1 MDNEMNV
8 SLGLDLSNYQ
18 KSIDNALKIF
28 NGFQTG
34 LNDVKLGFDTSQTSE
49 LHKIFTDIRSTAL
62 KELDKIQKRI
72 NTLSSKGSKLDI
84 TYEEGQNEIK
94 RIEQEIETTWNPKSR
109 AKLENQLET
118 LKQKL
123 STLDGEITLNEDE
136 ITEAKKEYDFLLK
149 ELQINPLEFDFES
162 NSLLKFNT
170 QIDNVLN
177 GLKRTGEEIN
187 KTTKKT
193 KKFGE
198 EAEKAGRQSTRLNL
212 MGRIMSQIKNSIA
225 TAINPLNMFRK
236 GWNQIIM
243 SDTSKFGAT
252 FRQIGENILA
262 YVTPAFEKLAQWI
275 LNLLAYVNIFLKA
288 VTGGKLDLF
297 AKSAKSSAATAKNA
311 KEINKSTA
319 GFDEI
324 NDIGDSGGGGD
335 SGGVSASPID
345 MNANINTEWA
355 EKIKGIGEWLNSN
368 WKIIV
373 AAIAGI
379 AAVILVL
386 NLAFGSSSK
395 VLPTVSSG
403 FSNLLTSLG
412 KSVEIIA
419 ILGGLALVIESLT
432 GFINAFSESGM
443 KWYEAI
449 GLIGGTVGIIT
460 VAFAAI
466 SLAISKFSPSA
477 MGLAG
482 AIVIFAGISAVLLTL
497 TTTINAITK
506 ATQAGADIGTTM
518 IAIMGSI
525 IALVAALT
533 IAAQLLQSP
542 MAMAGL
548 AVLAASICAILGTM
562 ALTLPTILDAC
573 GKFANAIAP
582 VIIAVISEINKGI
595 EKIIYAI
602 GTTLPPIIT
611 AIGKNFQIVFKGIES
626 VVKSVGKVME
636 TIFKGIATVILAIG
650 TSICNILN
658 TAKSLV
664 TTVLSAILNFINK
677 LGPAVNNFIDNMI
690 IGVTKLINFLVSG
703 IEYLVNTL
711 VIGGVNKIIKA
722 INSVAEYVGIT
733 IPTVPK
739 MSIPRFVPKLDVG
752 TGYVPEDMLAV
763 IHQGEAVIPKE
774 FNEKSYFGGT
784 NEETNSLLEILIEK
798 IDGIDFNPYIGIKD
812 IGEASISYINKKTRM
827 TGRSVI

>member
-18 KSIDNALKIF
+18 KSIDSALKVF
-28 NGFQTG
+28 NSFQTA
-34 LNDVKLGFDTSQTSE
+34 LNDVKLGFDTTQTSE
-49 LHKIFTDIRSTAL
+49 LHKIFSDIRATAL
-62 KELDKIQKRI
+62 KELDKIQKRLD
-72 NTLSSKGSKLDI
+72 TLTSKGSKLDI
-84 TYEEGQNEIK
+84 TAEQTDAEIK
-94 RIEQEIETTWNPKSR
+94 DIEKQIEVTWNPKQR

-123 STLDGEITLNEDE
+123 QTLDGEIFINQEE
-136 ITEAKKEYDFLLK
+136 IETAQKEFSFLLK
-149 ELQINPLEFDFES
+149 ELQVNPLEFDFES
-162 NSLLKFNT
+162 ASLVKFNT
-170 QIDNVLN
+170 EIDNVLN
-177 GLKRTGEEIN
+177 GLKRTGEEID

-198 EAEKAGRQSTRLNL
+198 EANKASRQSTRLNL
-212 MGRIMSQIKNSIA
+212 MGRVMSQIRNTIA
-225 TAINPLNMFRK
+225 ASINPLNLFRK

-243 SDTSKFGAT
+243 TDTSSFGAT

-311 KEINKSTA
+311 KEINKMTA

-324 NDIGDSGGGGD
+324 NDIGDSGGGD
-335 SGGVSASPID
+335 SQASASPID
-345 MNANINTEWA
+345 MSANIDTTWA
-355 EKIKGIGEWLNSN
+355 EKIKGIGEWLNGN
-368 WKIIV
+368 WKIMV

-379 AAVILVL
+379 AAVVLIL
-386 NLAFGSSSK
+386 NLAFGKSSK
-395 VLPTVSSG
+395 VLPTISSG

-449 GLIGGTVGIIT
+449 GLMGGTVGIIT

-477 MGLAG
+477 MGLAS

-497 TTTINAITK
+497 TGVIKAITS
-506 ATQAGADIGTTM
+506 ATEAGANVGGTM

-542 MAMAGL
+542 LAMAGL
-548 AVLAASICAILGTM
+548 AVLAASICAILGVV

-573 GKFANAIAP
+573 GKFINNIAP
-582 VIIAVISEINKGI
+582 PVIEIIKVINQGI
-595 EKIIYAI
+595 ETMIYAL
-602 GTTLPPIIT
+602 GTVLPPIIS
-611 AIGKNFQIVFKGIES
+611 AIGRNFQIVFSGIRE
-626 VVKSVGKVME
+626 VVEAVGKVMN
-636 TIFKGIATVILAIG
+636 TIFNGIAIVILSIG
-650 TSICNILN
+650 NSICNVLN
-658 TAKSLV
+658 TAKNLV
-664 TTVLSAILNFINK
+664 TTVLSSILSFINK

-690 IGVTKLINFLVSG
+690 RGVTKLINFLVSG

-722 INSVAEYVGIT
+722 INSVAEYVGIS

-739 MSIPRFVPKLDVG
+739 MSIPRFVPRLDVG

-798 IDGIDFNPYIGIKD
+798 IDEIDFNPYIGIKD
-812 IGEASISYINKKTRM
+812 IGEASISYINKKTRTM
-827 TGRSVI
+827 GRSVI

>member
-18 KSIDNALKIF
+18 KSIDSALKIF
-28 NGFQTG
+28 NGFQTS

-123 STLDGEITLNEDE
+123 STLDGEIILNEDE
-136 ITEAKKEYDFLLK
+136 ITEAKKEYDLLLK

-177 GLKRTGEEIN
+177 GLKRTGEQIN

-198 EAEKAGRQSTRLNL
+198 EANKAGRQSTRLNL
-212 MGRIMSQIKNSIA
+212 MGRIMSQMRNSIA
-225 TAINPLNMFRK
+225 AAINPLNMFRK

-243 SDTSKFGAT
+243 SDSSKFGAT
-252 FRQIGENILA
+252 FRQIGENILNF
-262 YVTPAFEKLAQWI
+262 VTPAFEKLAQWI

-311 KEINKSTA
+311 KEINKTTA

-324 NDIGDSGGGGD
+324 NDIGDSGGGD
-335 SGGVSASPID
+335 SGGGASPID
-345 MNANINTEWA
+345 MNANIDTTWA
-355 EKIKGIGEWLNSN
+355 EKIKDIGSWIGSN

-373 AAIAGI
+373 AGI
-379 AAVILVL
+379 AAIAAIVLVL
-386 NLAFGSSSK
+386 NLAFGKSSK
-395 VLPTVSSG
+395 ALPTVSSG

-432 GFINAFSESGM
+432 GFINAFAESGM

-477 MGLAG
+477 MGLAS

-497 TTTINAITK
+497 TGVIKAITS
-506 ATQAGADIGTTM
+506 ATEAGANVGGTM
-518 IAIMGSI
+518 IAIIGSI

-542 MAMAGL
+542 LAMAGL
-548 AVLAASICAILGTM
+548 AVLAASICAILGVI

-573 GKFANAIAP
+573 GKFINTIAP
-582 VIIAVISEINKGI
+582 PVIEIIKVINQGI
-595 EKIIYAI
+595 ETMIYAL
-602 GTTLPPIIT
+602 GTVLPPIIS
-611 AIGKNFQIVFKGIES
+611 AIGRNFQIVFSGIKE
-626 VVKSVGKVME
+626 VVQAVGKVME
-636 TIFKGIATVILAIG
+636 TIFNGIAVVILSIG
-650 TSICNILN
+650 NSICNVLN
-658 TAKSLV
+658 TAKNLV
-664 TTVLSAILNFINK
+664 TTVLSSILSFINK

-690 IGVTKLINFLVSG
+690 KGVTKLINFLVSG

-722 INSVAEYVGIT
+722 INSVAEYVGIS

-739 MSIPRFVPKLDVG
+739 MSIPRFVPRLDVG

-784 NEETNSLLEILIEK
+784 NDETNSLLEILIEK
-798 IDGIDFNPYIGIKD
+798 IEEIDFNPYIRVKD
-812 IGEASISYINKKTRM
+812 VGEASISYINNKSRS